1 MSVLYIR
8 DENGEFVPVKTIKGA
23 DGRGITSIELISG
36 THEAGTNDTYRVTYT
51 DGKTFD
57 FEVYNGADT
66 AGAVRYDVAQTLTD
80 AEQSQARS
88 NINALAG
95 MTVYNWTVD
104 SSGNNVFEIL
114 GYGITGVVSKGD
126 ITAPSGMV
134 FPALVISGNASSGI
148 REFSVFDSGGGVWR
162 GSANLSSKTI
172 SISKIT
178 LTADDVGALPLTG
191 GTLTGD
197 LIFPY
202 EYGIVFYDSTGDG
215 GTLVIYEGQD
225 AADPVLSFY
234 GINGDEPVTLRNI
247 QSPAEDHDAANKQYV
262 DSAVSGAVKIETGT
276 YTGTG
281 TSGSDNPCTLTFG
294 FTPKAV
300 FLGLNSDNT
309 VGLYASPYIWGADN
323 FVVTASKTAYVNT
336 VSLDENTMSWYS
348 SQTVGSQLNAAN
360 TVYSYVAIG

>member
-51 DGKTFD
+51 DGTTFD
-57 FEVYNGADT
+57 YEVYNGADAT
-66 AGAVRYDVAQTLTD
+66 GTVRYDVAQSLD
-80 AEQSQARS
+80 LYEQEQARS

-95 MTVYNWTVD
+95 MTVYNWTRF
-104 SSGNNVFEIL
+104 SGNDVFEIL
-114 GYGITGVVSKGD
+114 GYGITGVVSNGD
-126 ITAPSGMV
+126 NTAPSGMV

-191 GTLTGD
+191 GMLTGN
-197 LIFPY
+197 LAITNG
-202 EYGIVFYDSTGDG
+202 YGIGFLNSTGDG
-215 GTLVIYEGQD
+215 GTYFIYESQD

-281 TSGSDNPCTLTFG
+281 TYGSDNPCTLTFG

-309 VGLYASPYIWGADN
+309 VSLYASPYIWGADN

-336 VSLDENTMSWYS
+336 VSVNENTMSWYS